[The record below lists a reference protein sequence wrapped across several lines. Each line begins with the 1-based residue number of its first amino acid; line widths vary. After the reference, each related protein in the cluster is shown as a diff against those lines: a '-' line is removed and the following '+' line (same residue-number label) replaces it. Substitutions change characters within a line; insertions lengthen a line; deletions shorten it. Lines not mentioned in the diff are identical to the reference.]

1 MQLGI
6 HIRTMGDSSTREIVV
21 AAARAADECAA
32 VSDVWIPDHI
42 AIPPDDAEGSGG
54 RYLDPLATLAYLAA
68 ITSRVR
74 IGTSVLVLPYRPAL
88 PTAKAVATIQELS
101 GGRVLLGVGVG
112 WMQAEFRA
120 VGVDYRRRG
129 RITDDMLDFFD
140 RCFAN
145 EVVEA
150 NGQPFLFK
158 PRPARPTIFIGG
170 APDHAFR
177 RVLRHGAGWM
187 PFAAMPGSLR
197 EPIADLRKRAAE
209 AGVPRPEVAV
219 LTSLPTS
226 DAAAA
231 RNLVAAYG
239 EAGVDRVI
247 HGARYADFDGFRRGL
262 DAVAAAR

>member
-6 HIRTMGDSSTREIVV
+6 NIRTMGESSTREII
-21 AAARAADECAA
+21 AAAALAAEECPA

-68 ITSRVR
+68 LTSRVR

-88 PTAKAVATIQELS
+88 PTAKAIATIQELS

-129 RITDDMLDFFD
+129 RISDEILDFVD
-140 RCFAN
+140 RCFAD

-158 PRPARPTIFIGG
+158 PRPARPAMFIGG
-170 APDHAFR
+170 APEHALR
-177 RVLRHGAGWM
+177 RVLRHRAGWM
-187 PFAAMPGSLR
+187 PFAMTPDALR
-197 EPIADLRKRAAE
+197 GPIANLRVQAQD
-209 AGVPRPEVAV
+209 AGLPAPEIAV

-231 RNLVAAYG
+231 RNLVAAYAA
-239 EAGVDRVI
+239 AGVGHVI
-247 HGARYADFDGFRRGL
+247 HGARYADLDGFKRGL
-262 DAVAAAR
+262 DALSAAA